1 MKPFPYQ
8 TFSENIVPWQYSLL
22 TKIKLWFFIIML
34 AMLVVSAYSINEIIK
49 PLMEKEALKVGI
61 SAGNQ
66 MVTDV
71 SGKLLVAKTLAV
83 SLANISSQL
92 PENEALHKRIIPQVF
107 NAKGLKG
114 LIAGGGV
121 WPEPFLF
128 NAKKLQRSFFWG
140 QNKDKVFE
148 YYDNYNNPA
157 GTGYHHQEWYVS
169 AKTIKKDQVYWS
181 KSYVDPYT
189 QQPMVT
195 ASAAIFKKNKF
206 YGVSSIDVKLEGIKG
221 LLDKQ
226 ATSLGG
232 YAFMLDS
239 KGKFIAYPNLEG
251 EIQDVD
257 LGIDELAEQQIT
269 YRLFKQAIAER
280 IKNTVPNA
288 NQIQQARVKNSDS
301 SINVFFKESSIGFV
315 SCFPIEKESYYQKD
329 ATGFLFI
336 IPDLNWWLGVVVPKQ
351 VFFSSVFIIIQK
363 IAQYQGVA
371 ILVFMVALFFIL
383 QIILKRPLLNIIKQ
397 LQNGLKTYK
406 YQKIVYNSPDEL
418 GLLSDYF
425 NKRTALLKQSEQAL
439 KEKTIL
445 LQGALNSAN
454 AGTLFYDI
462 KADKLVWDRRSYE
475 IFGIEPSSFE
485 KVYDSWRQSVHPED
499 IVEAEG
505 AFYQALYDES
515 CNDLEME
522 YRIITPDKKIRWV
535 QVYINFARDKNGY
548 AVSCSGL
555 QLNITNKK
563 LVNQKLEDSEQRFHT
578 LFDLLPDSVVL
589 IDRESFDLIDFNTA
603 AHTQLGYSRE
613 QFSKLNICDINV
625 DVTEENCEKLKNNI
639 RTTRKDVF
647 ETRHRHRTGEL
658 LSRSVIYATLTLN
671 DIEVIVMIWHDL
683 TEKKQAEQ
691 LRLEKNV
698 AEIAN
703 KAKSE
708 FLANMSH
715 ELRTPMHGILSFSH
729 FGLSRLDKVPVEKLG
744 KYFLRINESG
754 NRLLLLL
761 NDLLDLSKLE
771 AGKMEFEYVNA
782 DLEQVVESCIAE
794 QQARLN
800 EMNLKVKLD
809 SIHPI
814 ANFDKLRIG
823 QVITNLL
830 SNAIKFSPA
839 DSLIKIEIKPGH
851 LKSKQG
857 SLIKALQ
864 LSVSDAGC
872 GIPEDELETVF
883 DKFIQSSKTKTS
895 AGGTGLGLSICSEII
910 KGHQGEIWVENNIS
924 GGASFYFLIPL
935 YKELIKDP

>member
-1 MKPFPYQ
+1 MEAFRYK
-8 TFSENIVPWQYSLL
+8 TFSANIVPWQSSLL

-34 AMLVVSAYSINEIIK
+34 AMLFVSAYSINKIIK

-61 SAGNQ
+61 SSGNQ
-66 MVTDV
+66 MVLGV
-71 SGKLLVAKTLAV
+71 RGRLQVAKSLAV

-92 PENEALHKRIIPQVF
+92 PENEELHKRVIPQVF
-107 NAKGLKG
+107 NSGTLKDF
-114 LIAGGGV
+114 IAGGGV
-121 WPEPFLF
+121 WFEPFLF
-128 NAKKLQRSFFWG
+128 DAKKQQRSFFWG
-140 QNKDKVFE
+140 QNKDKFYE
-148 YYDNYNNPA
+148 YYNTPA

-169 AKTIKKDQVYWS
+169 AKAIKKDQVYWS

-195 ASAAIFKKNKF
+195 ASAAIFKKGEF
-206 YGVSSIDVKLEGIKG
+206 YGVSTIDIKLETLKVQ
-221 LLDKQ
+221 LDKQ
-226 ATSLGG
+226 AESLGG
-232 YAFMLDS
+232 YAFMLDRNA
-239 KGKFIAYPNLEG
+239 KFISYPDLKDEVNMF
-251 EIQDVD
+251 QDVD
-257 LGIDELAEQQIT
+257 LSLDELAKQQIT

-280 IKNTVPNA
+280 VQKAEQKNKQGA
-288 NQIQQARVKNSDS
+288 QNSDS
-301 SINVFFKESSIGFV
+301 SIDTFYKETNIGLVSSFQ
-315 SCFPIEKESYYQKD
+315 IEKDSYYQAA

-336 IPDLNWWLGVVVPKQ
+336 IPDTNWQLGIVVPKQ

-363 IAQYQGVA
+363 IVQYQGIA
-371 ILVFMVALFFIL
+371 ILIFMVALFFIL
-383 QIILKRPLLNIIKQ
+383 QVILKRPLLHIINQ

-406 YQKIVYNSPDEL
+406 YQKITYNSADEL
-418 GLLSDYF
+418 GILSDCF
-425 NKRTALLKQSEQAL
+425 NKRTELLKQSEQAL

-462 KADKLVWDRRSYE
+462 KADKLVWDQRSYE
-475 IFGIEPSSFE
+475 IFGVQPNSFE
-485 KVYDSWRQSVHPED
+485 KVFDGWRQCLHPED

-505 AFYQALYDES
+505 SFYEAIYDES
-515 CNDLEME
+515 INELEME
-522 YRIITPDKKIRWV
+522 YRIITPDKQIRWV
-535 QVYINFARDKNGY
+535 QVYINIARDKNGY

-555 QLNITNKK
+555 HLNITNKK
-563 LVNQKLEDSEQRFHT
+563 LANQKLEDSEQRFHT

-589 IDRESFDLIDFNTA
+589 IDWESFDLIDFNSA

-613 QFSKLNICDINV
+613 QFSKLNIWDINV
-625 DVTEENCEKLKNNI
+625 DVTEENSEQIKSNI
-639 RTTRKDVF
+639 RATRKDIF
-647 ETRHRHRTGEL
+647 EAKHRHKTGEL
-658 LSRSVIYATLTLN
+658 LSRSVIYATITLN
-671 DIEVIVMIWHDL
+671 DKDVIVMIWHDL
-683 TEKKQAEQ
+683 TEKKQAER
-691 LRLEKNV
+691 LRLEKDA
-698 AEIAN
+698 AELAN

-754 NRLLLLL
+754 NRLLLLV

-771 AGKMEFEYVNA
+771 AGKMQFEYVTAN
-782 DLEQVVESCIAE
+782 LEQVVESCVAE

-800 EMNLKVKLD
+800 EKNLKVELN

-823 QVITNLL
+823 QVVTNLL

-839 DSLIKIEIKPGH
+839 DSLINIEIKPGH

-857 SLIKALQ
+857 QLIKALQ
-864 LSVSDAGC
+864 LSVSDVGC

-895 AGGTGLGLSICSEII
+895 AGGTGLGLSICGEII
-910 KGHQGEIWVENNIS
+910 KGHQGELWVENNIS

-935 YKELIKDP
+935 YKELINDQ